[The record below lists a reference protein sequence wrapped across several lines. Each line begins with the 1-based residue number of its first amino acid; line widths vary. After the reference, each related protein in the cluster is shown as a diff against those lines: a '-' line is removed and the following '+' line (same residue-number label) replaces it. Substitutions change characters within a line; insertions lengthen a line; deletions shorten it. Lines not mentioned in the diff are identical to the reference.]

1 MDKVIYTSSIG
12 LDKIVCTLIIGAIG
26 GMLGVKFKIP
36 AGAMI
41 GSMVFVGIYNVF
53 IGKAYVPS
61 NFKTIAQIVIGCI
74 IGLNFT
80 MDSILGLRKLII
92 PSIILVIGLTT
103 LSIILG
109 LILHKTTGLDLSTAL
124 FSAAPGGLTDMV
136 IMSESFG
143 AQTHIVAL
151 LHLIR
156 LTTVL
161 TVLPI
166 VIKFVTEK
174 LL

>member
-1 MDKVIYTSSIG
+1 MG
-12 LDKIVCTLIIGAIG
+12 KIVMTLIVGIIG
-26 GMLGVKFKIP
+26 GYVGVKLNIP

-41 GSMVFVGIYNVF
+41 GSMIFVGIYNVVSS
-53 IGKAYVPS
+53 KAHMPT
-61 NFKTIAQIVIGCI
+61 NFKLVAQVVIGCTV
-74 IGLNFT
+74 GLNFT
-80 MDSILGLRKLII
+80 KESILGLKDLII

-109 LILHKTTGLDLSTAL
+109 YIIHKTTGLDLPTAL
-124 FSAAPGGLTDMV
+124 FSSAPGGLADMT
-136 IMSESFG
+136 IMSEAFG

-161 TVLPI
+161 TVLPA
-166 VIKFVTEK
+166 VIKILTSGALKFVSE
-174 LL
+174 

>member
-1 MDKVIYTSSIG
+1 MDRIIYT
-12 LDKIVCTLIIGAIG
+12 LLVGAIG
-26 GMLGVKFKIP
+26 GYLGMKFKIP

-41 GSMVFVGIYNVF
+41 GSMAFVAVFNIFTSSG
-53 IGKAYVPS
+53 YVPA
-61 NFKTIAQIVIGCI
+61 NFKIVAQIVIGAM

-80 MDSILGLRKLII
+80 MDSILGLKKIII
-92 PSIILVIGLTT
+92 PAIVLVIGLTT

-109 LILHKTTGLDLSTAL
+109 LIIHKFTGLDLKTAL
-124 FSAAPGGLTDMV
+124 FSAAPGGLTDMT

-143 AQTHIVAL
+143 AQSNIVAL

-161 TVLPI
+161 TILPI
-166 VIKFVTEK
+166 AIKILTEK
-174 LL
+174 LG

>member
-1 MDKVIYTSSIG
+1 MQRIIF
-12 LDKIVCTLIIGAIG
+12 TLIVGIIG
-26 GMLGVKFKIP
+26 GYIGIKLKIP

-41 GSMVFVGIYNVF
+41 GSMIFVGGYNVLTS
-53 IGKAYVPS
+53 GAHVPY
-61 NFKTIAQIVIGCI
+61 NFKLIAQIVIGCT

-80 MDSILGLRKLII
+80 MDSVLGLKKIII

-103 LSIILG
+103 LSVILG
-109 LILHKTTGLDLSTAL
+109 YTIHKFTGIDLPTAL
-124 FSAAPGGLTDMV
+124 FSAAPGGLTDMT

-143 AQTHIVAL
+143 AKTHIVAL

-161 TVLPI
+161 TVLPM
-166 VIKFVTEK
+166 VIKILTTSLGK
-174 LL
+174 YSLN

>member
-1 MDKVIYTSSIG
+1 MDRIIYTLLVG
-12 LDKIVCTLIIGAIG
+12 TIG
-26 GMLGVKFKIP
+26 GYLGIKFKIP

-41 GSMVFVGIYNVF
+41 GSMAFVSIFNIFTSSG
-53 IGKAYVPS
+53 YVPA
-61 NFKTIAQIVIGCI
+61 NFKIIAQIVIGAM

-80 MDSILGLRKLII
+80 MDSILGLKKII
-92 PSIILVIGLTT
+92 VPAIVLVIGLTT

-109 LILHKTTGLDLSTAL
+109 LIIHKVTGLDLKTAL
-124 FSAAPGGLTDMV
+124 FSAAPGGLTDMT

-143 AQTHIVAL
+143 AQSNIVAL

-161 TVLPI
+161 TILPI
-166 VIKFVTEK
+166 VIKVLTEK
-174 LL
+174 LG

>member
-1 MDKVIYTSSIG
+1 MQRIIF
-12 LDKIVCTLIIGAIG
+12 TLIVGIIG
-26 GMLGVKFKIP
+26 GYIGIKLKIP

-41 GSMVFVGIYNVF
+41 GSMIFAGGYNVLTS
-53 IGKAYVPS
+53 GAHVPS
-61 NFKTIAQIVIGCI
+61 NFKLIAQIVIGCT

-80 MDSILGLRKLII
+80 MDSVLGLKKIII

-103 LSIILG
+103 LSVILG
-109 LILHKTTGLDLSTAL
+109 YTIHKFTGIDLPTAL
-124 FSAAPGGLTDMV
+124 FSAAPGGLTDMT

-143 AQTHIVAL
+143 AKTHIVAL

-161 TVLPI
+161 TVLPM
-166 VIKFVTEK
+166 VIKILTTSLGK
-174 LL
+174 YSLN

>member
-1 MDKVIYTSSIG
+1 MERIVYT
-12 LDKIVCTLIIGAIG
+12 LLIGAAG
-26 GMLGVKFKIP
+26 GYLGIKLKIP

-41 GSMVFVGIYNVF
+41 GAMIFVGVFNVF
-53 IGKAYVPS
+53 TGEGEIPP
-61 NFKTIAQIVIGCI
+61 NFKLVAQIVIGSM

-80 MDSILGLRKLII
+80 MESIKGLKDLVLPAIV
-92 PSIILVIGLTT
+92 LVIGLTA
-103 LSIILG
+103 LSIGLG
-109 LILHKTTGLDLSTAL
+109 LIIHKFTGVDLPTAL
-124 FSAAPGGLTDMV
+124 FSASPGGIADMT

-151 LHLIR
+151 LHLVR

-166 VIKFVTEK
+166 VIKVLTSKFVEVVQ
-174 LL
+174 